1 MTISPCLD
9 EADVR
14 NIIHEVLAQNAVF
27 KQYCD
32 ERHKEVAKLAQL
44 IEKLENKINKFYTIL
59 IMTLTSVVIN
69 LVLLLVNK
77 VHL

>member
-1 MTISPCLD
+1 MVAPPCLD
-9 EADVR
+9 ESEVR
-14 NIIHEVLAQNAVF
+14 NLINEILSQNTVF

-44 IEKLENKINKFYTIL
+44 IEKLEIKINQFYTLL

-69 LVLLLVNK
+69 LALLIFQK
-77 VHL
+77 V